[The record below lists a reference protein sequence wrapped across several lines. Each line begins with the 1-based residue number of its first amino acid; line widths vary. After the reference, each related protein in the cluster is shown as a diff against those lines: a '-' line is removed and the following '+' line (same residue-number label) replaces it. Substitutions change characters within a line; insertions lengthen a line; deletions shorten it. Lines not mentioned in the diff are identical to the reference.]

1 MKKVAALGAVAV
13 LFLLSLGLTYAEVQ
27 VGVKAGDWIKYDAI
41 TSGNSSSDMPQWVKI
56 EFLNVAG
63 TTVTYRETQHM
74 SNGTEQSMIRT
85 LDVASA
91 TGNATF
97 QLLVPA
103 NSKTG
108 DIIQMIE
115 GGNVQVAGEKTETYA
130 GASRTVIYASLSRE
144 GTQVN
149 YYWDK
154 QVGILLE
161 VALTQGSASL
171 AYKATSTNIWQTF
184 PSNPL
189 MLPSLSVEIMSICI
203 STVVAVVIV
212 VTALIYTRRKR
223 S

>member
-41 TSGNSSSDMPQWVKI
+41 TSGNSSADMPQWVKI
-56 EFLNVAG
+56 EFLNIAG
-63 TTVTYRETQHM
+63 TTVTYRETQYM

-91 TGNATF
+91 IGNATF

-108 DIIQMIE
+108 DIIQMVE

-130 GASRTVIYASLSRE
+130 GTSRTVIYASLSRE

-171 AYKATSTNIWQTF
+171 AYKATSTNIWQTS